1 MTYRLKQVVKQGA
14 AGAIFVV
21 ALMTSAHADDRYDK
35 CMEGAETN
43 AEFEECG
50 SKWIKREDAKLNATW
65 KKLYGTAT
73 GQTKKDLLAEQRLWI
88 AFRES
93 ACKFYANGDWG
104 REGQVIHALACQADL
119 IADRTKEL
127 EDYLEGMSEE

>member
-1 MTYRLKQVVKQGA
+1 MLFSLKQVAVA
-14 AGAIFVV
+14 AIVIVGLA
-21 ALMTSAHADDRYDK
+21 TSARADDRYDK
-35 CMEGAETN
+35 CMQGAETN
-43 AEFEECG
+43 AEFGKCGEE
-50 SKWIKREDAKLNATW
+50 WIKREDAKLNATW
-65 KKLYGTAT
+65 KRLHGAAT

-104 REGQVIHALACQADL
+104 RESQVIDALACQAGL

-127 EDYLEGMSEE
+127 EEYLMGISGE